1 VGGGGDAELPQAVRL
16 AWEDGGFQYVL
27 DEAKQ
32 DHRCGTVAR
41 TRRTSME
48 SCGDETF
55 CLVLRMGYLVQWLA
69 LEESLAVEAAPG
81 SRLLPFSSA
90 GGSHTPTEGFALL
103 LSPCDVLVG
112 RENLC
117 RPVGRT
123 RLTSQEETCEPLPEP
138 LAILPLSFVG
148 FDSMLSDP

>member
-90 GGSHTPTEGFALL
+90 GGSHPPTEGFAIA
-103 LSPCDVLVG
+103 V
-112 RENLC
+112 
-117 RPVGRT
+117 
-123 RLTSQEETCEPLPEP
+123 
-138 LAILPLSFVG
+138 
-148 FDSMLSDP
+148 